1 MKLKHLAALGISVS
15 LVHVAHA
22 ADDLES
28 ILDQGSQATKAAKT
42 APAVAAKTTP
52 LAQSMKKAIGTTNSE
67 QSIFL
72 RYLENGE
79 WDKAVLQF
87 PNAFEGTAFQ
97 KSSNGRALMG
107 YVQFQAGLPVTGI
120 QTLFMASNPK
130 EINTTLREEWQ
141 KIAPVDH
148 FAWDL
153 AQVQWQPA
161 WEVVF
166 GEPMELRVKTVE
178 ALATTKNVDQLKKLS
193 AQAPANSKEK
203 AQIDWQLVIAYS
215 LNDQADQAAKL
226 LANLMKSSY
235 APVSKDL
242 MQITAARLLFQ
253 NGYFDASVKYYEKVA
268 KNSDYWTEA
277 QEEMGWAYIR
287 KGEPNNAMAVSQ
299 SLVTNN
305 LNYQVSPE
313 AYFVRSLGQLKVCDY
328 SGVTETLQVFPKR
341 FKERTKTL
349 EAMVGTPATPEVD
362 KAIALLKTKKIE
374 VQDLGKMAQVLP
386 RRLAH
391 DERLYQFAQAQK
403 HLEDEAQVAEKL
415 YAKSLALTGLQGS
428 FEKLKQN
435 TMQRAQMAKTSAYSR
450 VKELAKEEV
459 TETKEILRK
468 LHIVEA
474 EVIQQVSLAEKIAK
488 NAKGNDEKKGV
499 TGYKGTAD
507 AMKFP
512 AEEEVWFDELSN
524 YRVDVKKAC
533 TVKR

>member
-1 MKLKHLAALGISVS
+1 MKLKHLALVGLSVS
-15 LVHVAHA
+15 LVHTAWA
-22 ADDLES
+22 EDLES
-28 ILDQGSQATKAAKT
+28 ILNEGAQAPKT
-42 APAVAAKTTP
+42 TQAPAVAVKTTP
-52 LAQSMKKAIGTTNSE
+52 LAQAVKKAIGTPNSE

-72 RYLENGE
+72 RYVESADWE
-79 WDKAVLQF
+79 KAVLQF
-87 PNAFEGTAFQ
+87 PGAFEGTAFQ
-97 KSSNGRALMG
+97 KSPNGRAMLG

-130 EINTTLREEWQ
+130 EINAVLRDEWK

-153 AQVQWQPA
+153 AKVEWQPS

-178 ALATTKNVDQLKKLS
+178 ALSTAKNVDQLKKLS
-193 AQAPANSKEK
+193 AQATGNSKEK

-226 LANLMKSSY
+226 LASLMKSPY

-242 MQITAARLLFQ
+242 MQITAGRLLFQ
-253 NGYFDASVKYYEKVA
+253 NGYFDAATKYYEKVS
-268 KNSDYWTEA
+268 KKSDYWTEA
-277 QEEMGWAYIR
+277 QEEMGWSYIR

-299 SLVTNN
+299 SLVTSGM
-305 LNYQVSPE
+305 NYQVSPE
-313 AYFVRSLGQLKVCDY
+313 AFFVRSLSQLKVCDY
-328 SGVTETLQVFPKR
+328 TGVTETLAAFPKR

-349 EAMVGTPATPEVD
+349 EGLVSEPGSEDANKG
-362 KAIALLKTKKIE
+362 IALLKTKKIE
-374 VQDLGKMAQVLP
+374 VQDLGKTAQNLP
-386 RRLAH
+386 RRFAH
-391 DERLYQFAQAQK
+391 DEKLYEFAQAQK
-403 HLEDEAQVAEKL
+403 HLEDEAAVAEKL

-428 FEKLKQN
+428 FEKLKQ
-435 TMQRAQMAKTSAYSR
+435 TTLQRAQMAKTASYSR

-459 TETKEILRK
+459 GETKEILRK

-507 AMKFP
+507 AVKFP
-512 AEEEVWFDELSN
+512 AEDEVWFDEISN

>member
-1 MKLKHLAALGISVS
+1 MKLKHLALVGVSLS
-15 LVHVAHA
+15 LVHVAKA
-22 ADDLES
+22 SDLES
-28 ILDQGSQATKAAKT
+28 ILDEGSKVSKT
-42 APAVAAKTTP
+42 MKGSVAAVKTTP
-52 LAQSMKKAIGTTNSE
+52 LAQSMKKAIGAPNSE
-67 QSIFL
+67 QNIFL
-72 RYLENGE
+72 RYIESADWE
-79 WDKAVLQF
+79 KAVLQF
-87 PNAFEGTAFQ
+87 PTAFEGTAFQ
-97 KSSNGRALMG
+97 KSPNGRALMG
-107 YVQFQAGLPVTGI
+107 YVQFQAGLPVTGV

-130 EINTTLREEWQ
+130 EISPALREEWQ
-141 KIAPVDH
+141 RIAPASH

-153 AQVQWQPA
+153 AQVEWQNS

-166 GEPMELRVKTVE
+166 GEALELRVKTVE
-178 ALATTKNVDQLKKLS
+178 ALASTKNLEQLKKLS
-193 AQAPANSKEK
+193 AAAPANTKEK

-226 LANLMKSSY
+226 LANLMKTTH
-235 APVSKDL
+235 APVSRDL
-242 MQITAARLLFQ
+242 MQITAGRLLFQ
-253 NGYFDASVKYYEKVA
+253 NGYFDAAIKYYEKVA

-299 SLVTNN
+299 SLVTNGM
-305 LNYQVSPE
+305 NYQVSPE
-313 AYFVRSLGQLKVCDY
+313 AFFVRSLSQLKVCDY
-328 SGVTETLQVFPKR
+328 TGVTETLQVFPKR

-349 EAMVGTPATPEVD
+349 ETMVSQPATADVD
-362 KAIALLKTKKIE
+362 KGIALLKSKKID
-374 VQDLGKMAQVLP
+374 VQDLGKSAQTLP
-386 RRLAH
+386 RRFAH
-391 DERLYQFAQAQK
+391 DERLFQFAQAQK

-435 TMQRAQMAKTSAYSR
+435 TLQRAQMAKTSAYSR

-459 TETKEILRK
+459 GETKEILRK

-507 AMKFP
+507 TVRFP
-512 AEEEVWFDELSN
+512 ADDEVWFDELSN

>member
-1 MKLKHLAALGISVS
+1 MKLKHLAILGVS
-15 LVHVAHA
+15 MTLVHGAFA
-22 ADDLES
+22 ADLES
-28 ILDQGSQATKAAKT
+28 ILDEGAQVTKPTKKAA
-42 APAVAAKTTP
+42 AAAVQTSP
-52 LAQSMKKAIGTTNSE
+52 LIQAMTKAIGKLNSE
-67 QSIFL
+67 QSIFM
-72 RYLENGE
+72 RYLEAADWE
-79 WDKAVLQF
+79 KAVLQF

-97 KSSNGRALMG
+97 KSSNGRALQG
-107 YVQFQAGLPVTGI
+107 YVQFQAGLPVTGL

-130 EINTTLREEWQ
+130 EISPTLRDEWQ
-141 KIAPVDH
+141 KIVPADH

-153 AQVQWQPA
+153 AKVEWHKS
-161 WEVVF
+161 WEEVF
-166 GEPMELRVKTVE
+166 GEAMELRVKTVE
-178 ALATTKNVDQLKKLS
+178 ALATTNNVDQLKKLS
-193 AQAPANSKEK
+193 AQAAVGSKEK

-226 LANLMKSSY
+226 LASLMKSSY

-299 SLVTNN
+299 SLVTNG

-313 AYFVRSLGQLKVCDY
+313 AFFVRSLSQLKVCDY
-328 SGVTETLQVFPKR
+328 TGVTETLQVFPKR
-341 FKERTKTL
+341 FKERTKNL
-349 EAMVGTPATPEVD
+349 EAMSSQSANAEVE
-362 KAIALLKTKKIE
+362 KAIALLKTKKVV
-374 VQDLGKMAQVLP
+374 VQDLGKSAQNLP
-386 RRLAH
+386 RRFAH
-391 DERLYQFAQAQK
+391 DERLYSFAQAQK

-435 TMQRAQMAKTSAYSR
+435 TLQRAEMAKTSAYSR

-459 TETKEILRK
+459 AETKEILRK

-488 NAKGNDEKKGV
+488 NAKGNEEKKGV

-507 AMKFP
+507 AMRFP